1 MDKDLWLLEEV
12 KRLLNDKNN
21 LCKNVSSVNKIKIN
35 QDEIDRRADEIG
47 VYLFKQINQGSKTLV
62 LKKNNK

>member
-21 LCKNVSSVNKIKIN
+21 LCKNVSSVNKIKVN